1 MRRARRDAGL
11 RDALLDDVASTSAPL
26 DDDARDERDDDD
38 DDEAEASRAKRLTR
52 ARATATVAAL
62 GAPLIFQYVSTSLS
76 TAFQLSLVSR
86 VSGARATAAF
96 GLGNV
101 VTSVTGHAAVWG
113 LGSGVDTI
121 SAQANGMGRIDVVG
135 ETFARGMAVLWTLAW
150 APGSL
155 TWWKSGT
162 ILRVAGVDAE
172 TAERVERFAR
182 WRVPGLFLQCATCVM
197 LKTMLAMK
205 RSRRVAAL
213 SVCTTPLKFIA
224 PFFCIRKFRNLEGAA
239 IGLTL
244 VDIGTFSMY
253 AVGFATSET
262 LRGTLK
268 NVRVFPDAFRDWWG
282 YLRLA
287 IPGMGMQCIEWWSWD
302 FNTALA
308 GLCADPTLEL
318 DAQAFLSN
326 TYFFFYSWAC
336 VWSRGASTSVGNAVG
351 AGKTRDAATLAAST
365 AALSFSFALVCAMV
379 FYANAD
385 AVFAVYTNDK
395 AVVERLDALVPTLT
409 WFIVIDA
416 VQVATAGI
424 IVGAGYQGVTTP
436 ILIVSYW
443 VIGLPL
449 AAYLAIGRP
458 KLGLVGIWTGIIV
471 SSVLHLMWNLVIC
484 FTGAWGV
491 PFAIRWREAAD
502 RASRRLD
509 EEEKDEE
516 EEEEEEEEE

>member
-1 MRRARRDAGL
+1 M
-11 RDALLDDVASTSAPL
+11 
-26 DDDARDERDDDD
+26 
-38 DDEAEASRAKRLTR
+38 
-52 ARATATVAAL
+52 
-62 GAPLIFQYVSTSLS
+62 
-76 TAFQLSLVSR
+76 
-86 VSGARATAAF
+86 
-96 GLGNV
+96 
-101 VTSVTGHAAVWG
+101 TSVTGHAAVWG

-351 AGKTRDAATLAAST
+351 AGENARRGDARGEHGGVVIFVRPRVRDGVLRE
-365 AALSFSFALVCAMV
+365 CG
-379 FYANAD
+379 
-385 AVFAVYTNDK
+385 
-395 AVVERLDALVPTLT
+395 R
-409 WFIVIDA
+409 
-416 VQVATAGI
+416 GI
-424 IVGAGYQGVTTP
+424 
-436 ILIVSYW
+436 
-443 VIGLPL
+443 
-449 AAYLAIGRP
+449 
-458 KLGLVGIWTGIIV
+458 
-471 SSVLHLMWNLVIC
+471 
-484 FTGAWGV
+484 
-491 PFAIRWREAAD
+491 
-502 RASRRLD
+502 RRVH
-509 EEEKDEE
+509 E
-516 EEEEEEEEE
+516 

>member
-1 MRRARRDAGL
+1 ML
-11 RDALLDDVASTSAPL
+11 RDALLDD
-26 DDDARDERDDDD
+26 DDDADADARASTRV
-38 DDEAEASRAKRLTR
+38 SRAG
-52 ARATATVAAL
+52 AAATVARL
-62 GAPLIFQYVSTSLS
+62 GAPLMFQYVSTSVS

-86 VSGARATAAF
+86 VAGARALAAF
-96 GLGNV
+96 GLGGV

-121 SAQANGMGRIDVVG
+121 GAQANGRGWDDVVG
-135 ETFARGMAVLWTLAW
+135 GAFVRAVAVLWTLAW
-150 APGSL
+150 APGSAA
-155 TWWKSGT
+155 WWWSGT
-162 ILRVAGVDAE
+162 ILRACGVDGG
-172 TAERVERFAR
+172 TAAAVERFAR
-182 WRVPGLFLQCATCVM
+182 LRVPGLFLQCATCAT

-205 RSRRVAAL
+205 LSSRVATL

-224 PFFCIRKFRNLEGAA
+224 PWWAIRRFRNLEGAA

-244 VDIGTFSMY
+244 VDAGTFSMY
-253 AVGFATSET
+253 AAGFATSET
-262 LRGTLK
+262 LRRTLRD
-268 NVRVFPDAFRDWWG
+268 VRVFRDAFRDWWG

-287 IPGMGMQCIEWWSWD
+287 IPGMAMQCIEWWSWD

-308 GLCADPTLEL
+308 GLCADPTIEL

-351 AGKTRDAATLAAST
+351 AGKTREAATLATST

-385 AVFAVYTNDK
+385 AVFAAYTNDK
-395 AVVERLDALVPTLT
+395 AVVERLDALVPMLT

-416 VQVATAGI
+416 VQVATAGV
-424 IVGAGYQGVTTP
+424 IVGAGYQAVTTP
-436 ILIVSYW
+436 VLIVSYW

-471 SSVLHLMWNLVIC
+471 SSVLHLTWNLVIC

-502 RASRRLD
+502 RASRRLGEEEAEAGAEAEAEAEEEA
-509 EEEKDEE
+509 EEEKEAEE
-516 EEEEEEEEE
+516 EEEEEKA